1 MVSFSCCAVACE
13 NKKTLL
19 RFLAWNITCDVLFDG
34 SVWVAGNPE
43 RSTNINFFPSA
54 DFLFFQFHP
63 PPPSHPCSDPVHRIP
78 THLFEGLLQEYGLQD
93 GIQLLSNVLQETG
106 VAELE
111 AVLQGAHVVGVR
123 ELDDLQL
130 VDLLHVFDPLV
141 GLALRV
147 DHQRPAVGMLH
158 DDGVVDGVAARRR
171 QSFGFCQC

>member
-1 MVSFSCCAVACE
+1 MMFCLMEVFG
-13 NKKTLL
+13 
-19 RFLAWNITCDVLFDG
+19 RLAAQNALQTF
-34 SVWVAGNPE
+34 
-43 RSTNINFFPSA
+43 NFFHLLTFFSSSSIPSP
-54 DFLFFQFHP
+54 LP
-63 PPPSHPCSDPVHRIP
+63 PPPPPNQPPSSDPAHHIP

-111 AVLQGAHVVGVR
+111 AVLQGAHIVGVG

-130 VDLLHVFDPLV
+130 VDLLHVLDPLV

-158 DDGVVDGVAARRR
+158 DDGVVNGVAACRR
-171 QSFGFCQC
+171 QSFGFCLC